1 MQIIL
6 TKNIIELGHLFEGR
20 FKSKNV
26 EGQEYILNLI
36 RYIHQNPQK
45 AGISKIIQYNWSS
58 YLEYLDKSKEESEL
72 VDKKEIFNMFSEN
85 EEIAIKKFIKFNLQ
99 ILKIK
104 KSRELTE
111 YEMRDSITDEELIY
125 FIENELNIKNIQEI
139 QQYNAKYRNDLIKEI
154 KKIYGTTHKQLSRV
168 LGINIRIIQRAK

>member
-85 EEIAIKKFIKFNLQ
+85 EEIAIKKL
-99 ILKIK
+99 
-104 KSRELTE
+104 
-111 YEMRDSITDEELIY
+111 
-125 FIENELNIKNIQEI
+125 
-139 QQYNAKYRNDLIKEI
+139 
-154 KKIYGTTHKQLSRV
+154 
-168 LGINIRIIQRAK
+168 